1 MRVCLVVLGLVAQ
14 TIVADQ
20 SRIVPSNGNLL
31 VSLPEGAGF
40 HIVQTE
46 GEGAVPNEATEVVT
60 KRVLDA
66 KMAEL
71 KARTMERMA
80 GLEAR
85 MTAQLVDAGAAAEQ
99 DRAVIQDT
107 QNTMDA
113 DAATQIEES
122 IDAYQFGNVVHP
134 GDNLAA
140 VLASL
145 DGKGG
150 GKVFLTAGVHQISS
164 TLIVGAAAGGI
175 AIIGEGPATIVKST
189 GSGAVIKLQGKG
201 VGKPLTQVTLRS
213 FAIDCGANQE
223 VTTPGVWLQHV
234 EASFVEHL
242 QFNNCQ
248 VDIQVASSSKNW
260 IQDNAFSADPAGAG
274 VGGIAEDK
282 SASKNVYRRNVNV

>member
-1 MRVCLVVLGLVAQ
+1 M
-14 TIVADQ
+14 
-20 SRIVPSNGNLL
+20 
-31 VSLPEGAGF
+31 
-40 HIVQTE
+40 
-46 GEGAVPNEATEVVT
+46 
-60 KRVLDA
+60 K
-66 KMAEL
+66 
-71 KARTMERMA
+71 
-80 GLEAR
+80 
-85 MTAQLVDAGAAAEQ
+85 
-99 DRAVIQDT
+99 
-107 QNTMDA
+107 
-113 DAATQIEES
+113 
-122 IDAYQFGNVVHP
+122 
-134 GDNLAA
+134 
-140 VLASL
+140 
-145 DGKGG
+145 
-150 GKVFLTAGVHQISS
+150 AGVHQISS

-201 VGKPLTQVTLRS
+201 VGEPLTQVTLRS